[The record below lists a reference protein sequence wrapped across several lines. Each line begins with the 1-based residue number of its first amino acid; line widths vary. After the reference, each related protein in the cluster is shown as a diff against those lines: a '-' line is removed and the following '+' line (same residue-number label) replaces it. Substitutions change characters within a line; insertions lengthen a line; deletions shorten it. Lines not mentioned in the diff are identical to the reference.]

1 MVTQSDLK
9 QQISVFPKEDVWGS
23 IPERF
28 EKQVSLYP
36 NQLAMKYGDISYT
49 YAELNSSANQLARGI
64 LANHGNGEVPV
75 AFLLEHGTAQ
85 IVAILG
91 ILKAGKFYVPLDAS
105 FPLDRIAY
113 MFEDSQAGLLIT
125 NGRNLE
131 KAQKIAQG
139 RTSILNLD
147 RLDGTLNP
155 ENLDLSICC
164 DSFANVLYTSGS
176 TGEAKGVIQNH
187 RNLLHG
193 IWSITN
199 SYNLTPEDRFALLFS
214 SSYAASVT
222 PILGSL
228 LNGAT
233 LFPFDLKNNL
243 AFITNWLI
251 EEKITIYIS
260 VPTLFRHFAS
270 SLTGVERFSGLR
282 LIIIGGEPVIYKD
295 VELFQHY
302 FEDHCKMVVRLAGT
316 EMHRVRFF
324 VIEKDTIIEDN
335 VVPVGYPVEDKDVSL
350 VDENGNLVGSN
361 EVGEIL
367 VKSRFISPGYWR
379 KPLLTAEKFIPDPED
394 SDIRIFRTGDLGR
407 INSDGCLYHLG
418 RKDFLVK
425 IRGFRIE
432 LEEIEAIL
440 GRHPDLRESVVVVD
454 ERDGLE
460 KRLIAYYVP
469 STQRQVPSRDELRAF
484 LEERLPDYMIPAI
497 FVLLDEM
504 PLTPTGKVN
513 RRALPKP
520 EKITISEDKIL
531 APRNEIEV
539 QLVKIWEE
547 VLGVHPV
554 GIKDDFFKLGGHSLL
569 AARTIAQVEKT
580 FDCRLHLTAF
590 TEEATIEKMAEIIQ
604 NEDSVIAIPS
614 VVQLQPQ
621 GNKPPFFCVH
631 GVGGHVVR
639 FKLLS
644 EHMSPDHPF
653 YALQSRGLDG
663 LNSPFIKIEEM
674 AAFYIDEIQNVQPAG
689 PYLLGGFSF
698 GGFVA
703 YEIARQLLCKGKEVA
718 LVALLDTRA
727 SKAPRFSASL
737 SGTQFL
743 QYNLKN
749 LAHKTGF
756 HLDNMRRLPVVEM
769 PGYLVKRKN
778 NPIPQD
784 NFVDETIDDP
794 SLPVEFREV
803 MAANNQALNA
813 YVPGRYSGK
822 VTLFKSIDH
831 GRGIYYGWGNLAEGG
846 VKIYEVPGTHTGI
859 IEEPNVQVLADL
871 LKESI
876 DLTISG

>member
-1 MVTQSDLK
+1 
-9 QQISVFPKEDVWGS
+9 
-23 IPERF
+23 
-28 EKQVSLYP
+28 
-36 NQLAMKYGDISYT
+36 
-49 YAELNSSANQLARGI
+49 
-64 LANHGNGEVPV
+64 
-75 AFLLEHGTAQ
+75 
-85 IVAILG
+85 
-91 ILKAGKFYVPLDAS
+91 
-105 FPLDRIAY
+105 
-113 MFEDSQAGLLIT
+113 
-125 NGRNLE
+125 
-131 KAQKIAQG
+131 
-139 RTSILNLD
+139 
-147 RLDGTLNP
+147 
-155 ENLDLSICC
+155 
-164 DSFANVLYTSGS
+164 
-176 TGEAKGVIQNH
+176 
-187 RNLLHG
+187 
-193 IWSITN
+193 
-199 SYNLTPEDRFALLFS
+199 
-214 SSYAASVT
+214 
-222 PILGSL
+222 
-228 LNGAT
+228 
-233 LFPFDLKNNL
+233 
-243 AFITNWLI
+243 
-251 EEKITIYIS
+251 
-260 VPTLFRHFAS
+260 
-270 SLTGVERFSGLR
+270 
-282 LIIIGGEPVIYKD
+282 
-295 VELFQHY
+295 
-302 FEDHCKMVVRLAGT
+302 
-316 EMHRVRFF
+316 
-324 VIEKDTIIEDN
+324 
-335 VVPVGYPVEDKDVSL
+335 
-350 VDENGNLVGSN
+350 
-361 EVGEIL
+361 
-367 VKSRFISPGYWR
+367 
-379 KPLLTAEKFIPDPED
+379 
-394 SDIRIFRTGDLGR
+394 
-407 INSDGCLYHLG
+407 
-418 RKDFLVK
+418 
-425 IRGFRIE
+425 
-432 LEEIEAIL
+432 
-440 GRHPDLRESVVVVD
+440 
-454 ERDGLE
+454 
-460 KRLIAYYVP
+460 
-469 STQRQVPSRDELRAF
+469 
-484 LEERLPDYMIPAI
+484 
-497 FVLLDEM
+497 
-504 PLTPTGKVN
+504 
-513 RRALPKP
+513 LPKP